1 MNQREI
7 ARDAVRAAIAQGTA
21 LPAAVSDRREIMG
34 GRGTITVVGAG
45 ASVLDEAWALAHELE
60 RLWTRFDSASDVQ
73 RLNWAEGRP
82 TEVDVFTVR
91 LIDELKKAN
100 ALSNGDFDPT
110 LLPSLI
116 SLGYAASVANPKR
129 VTTLPES
136 ARAPGNVSG
145 IVTSGT
151 TVTMPHGTSID
162 AGGMGKGLA
171 GDLVCSRALDLGAY
185 GVMAEFLGDIVVA
198 GAAPDGVAWRLGIE
212 DPFDNAK
219 ELAQVRISHGAIV
232 TSSQRK
238 RRFGPADAHHLLSP
252 ADGSSA
258 QTDVQTATVIAGT
271 GAHAEAL
278 SKSAFV
284 RHPDAFLEWL
294 PTQSAAGM
302 VVLEDGH
309 IRTSANWG
317 TYR

>member
-1 MNQREI
+1 MNERDI

-34 GRGTITVVGAG
+34 GWGTLTLVGAG
-45 ASVLDEAWALAHELE
+45 PQALEELWSLAQRIE
-60 RLWTRFDSASDVQ
+60 GLWTRFDPSSDVQ

-82 TEVDVFTVR
+82 TEVDPLTIR
-91 LIDELKKAN
+91 LIEELKKAN
-100 ALSNGDFDPT
+100 VVSSGDFDPT
-110 LLPSLI
+110 LLPALVD
-116 SLGYAASVANPKR
+116 LGYAASLSNPAR

-136 ARAPGNVSG
+136 ARSPGNVTG
-145 IVTSGT
+145 IVVSDT
-151 TVTMPHGTSID
+151 TVTMPVGTTID

-171 GDLVCSRALDLGAY
+171 GDVVCARALELGAF

-212 DPFDNAK
+212 DPFDTAK
-219 ELAQVRISHGAIV
+219 ELEQVRLARGAIV

-238 RRFGPADAHHLLSP
+238 RRFGAGDNHHLLSP
-252 ADGSSA
+252 ADVLSA
-258 QTDVQTATVIAGT
+258 QTVVQTATVIAGT

-284 RHPDAFLEWL
+284 REPNAFLEWL
-294 PTQSAAGM
+294 HTQNAAGM
-302 VVLEDGH
+302 VMLEDGN
-309 IRTSANWG
+309 SLKSENWEM
-317 TYR
+317 YR

>member
-1 MNQREI
+1 MNERDI

-21 LPAAVSDRREIMG
+21 LPATVSDRREIMG
-34 GRGTITVVGAG
+34 GWGTITVVGAG
-45 ASVLDEAWALAHELE
+45 AHVIDEAWAFAYELE
-60 RLWTRFDSASDVQ
+60 RLWTRFDSSSDIQ

-82 TEVDVFTVR
+82 TEVNVFTVR
-91 LIDELKKAN
+91 LIDELKKAH
-100 ALSNGDFDPT
+100 ARSNGDFNPT
-110 LLPSLI
+110 LLPALVD
-116 SLGYAASVANPKR
+116 LGYAASVVDQQR

-136 ARAPGNVSG
+136 ARAPGNVAA
-145 IVTSGT
+145 IVANGT
-151 TVTMPHGTSID
+151 TVTMPRGTTID

-171 GDLVCSRALDLGAY
+171 GDLVCARALQLGAF

-212 DPFDNAK
+212 DPFDNQK
-219 ELAQVRISHGAIV
+219 ELAQVRISRGAIV

-238 RRFGPADAHHLLSP
+238 RRFGPADAHHLLSSVDS
-252 ADGSSA
+252 ASA
-258 QTDVQTATVIAGT
+258 QTPVQTATVIAGT
-271 GAHAEAL
+271 GAHAEGL

-284 RHPDAFLEWL
+284 REPEAFLEWL

-302 VVLEDGH
+302 VVLEDGD
-309 IRTSANWG
+309 IRTSANWE